1 MNDLS
6 PPPLDRIECHLTMA
20 WQEIGAI
27 KVAEDGRLVFPDIG
41 KAPGLYRITIRQ
53 GTGHE
58 VYIGEATNLRRRF
71 HNYRSPGPTQETSKR
86 INDLLLKVLAEGAE
100 VGVAVALAA
109 TVDSGH
115 GPEPADLTSKVVRC
129 LAENAAILAAA
140 MTADRIHNLAQKA
153 LASAAPRDLS
163 SSTISS

>member
-6 PPPLDRIECHLTMA
+6 PPPPDLIECSLTMA
-20 WQEIGAI
+20 WQEAGA
-27 KVAEDGRLVFPDIG
+27 VSLSDDGRLIFPEIG
-41 KAPGLYRITIRQ
+41 KDPGLYRLTIRR
-53 GTGHE
+53 GTLRE

-86 INDLLLKVLAEGAE
+86 INGLLLKVLAEGTE

-109 TVDSGH
+109 SIDSGH

-140 MTADRIHNLAQKA
+140 RTADRIHNLAQKVPDA
-153 LASAAPRDLS
+153 VP
-163 SSTISS
+163 